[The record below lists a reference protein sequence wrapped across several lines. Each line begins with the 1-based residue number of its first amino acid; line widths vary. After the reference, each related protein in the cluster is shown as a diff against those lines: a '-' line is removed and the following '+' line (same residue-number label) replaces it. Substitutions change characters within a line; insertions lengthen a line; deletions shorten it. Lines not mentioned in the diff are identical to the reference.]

1 MCKVNLLVL
10 GEQKC
15 GTTALKYNLNK
26 HPDINF
32 IIRELHIFDT
42 NNSTNIYNRF
52 IKSNT
57 KYNGEGTPIYFYQPD
72 CISKILKY
80 NPDMK
85 FLVILRDPVKR
96 FVSSHNMF
104 IEKGIEKDILEETIN
119 KQIQQY
125 HNNIIVSKKFIDGS
139 ARHYLRRGFYIDQIN
154 YLLQFIN
161 RDNLHIIISEKL
173 WTTPQKELEELYQ
186 FLDIPY
192 FELEYEQKH
201 ERKYKKTISVDM
213 ENKLKDIYSKTN
225 KQLEDFLS
233 IKLPWL

>member
-1 MCKVNLLVL
+1 
-10 GEQKC
+10 
-15 GTTALKYNLNK
+15 
-26 HPDINF
+26 
-32 IIRELHIFDT
+32 
-42 NNSTNIYNRF
+42 
-52 IKSNT
+52 
-57 KYNGEGTPIYFYQPD
+57 
-72 CISKILKY
+72 
-80 NPDMK
+80 MK
-85 FLVILRDPVKR
+85 
-96 FVSSHNMF
+96 
-104 IEKGIEKDILEETIN
+104 IN